1 MLIVTQTEHTTKFSL
16 KNETNRPASIVVE
29 IPTMNQ
35 PLYYGA
41 GDIIRDERSRVKEV
55 VATPDAVFICRENGD
70 EIAAPVSIS
79 GEGRAKIYEY
89 GDDTHHYLWK
99 KSISKTVNIERMF

>member
-1 MLIVTQTEHTTKFSL
+1 MLIVTKSEHATTFSL
-16 KNETNRPASIVVE
+16 KNETSRPTSIVVE

-41 GDIIRDERSRVKEV
+41 GDVIRDESARVKEV
-55 VATPDAVFICRENGD
+55 VATPDAIFICRENGE

-79 GEGRAKIYEY
+79 GEGKAKIYEY
-89 GDDTHHYLWK
+89 GDDSHHYAWK
-99 KSISKTVNIERMF
+99 RSVGRTVNIERMF